1 MLLSS
6 LPQLVL
12 IIEVGLCGHLAGSAF
27 TVSSCY
33 SVINSH
39 FPFIMEQILA
49 LAVDIQQWPKA

>member
-12 IIEVGLCGHLAGSAF
+12 IIEVGLCGHLADSAF
-27 TVSSCY
+27 TVSSCF
-33 SVINSH
+33 SVTNSR
-39 FPFIMEQILA
+39 FSFMKQILA